1 MIRRAM
7 VFAAGKGQRMLPLT
21 EKVPKPLLK
30 VGDKSLL
37 EHLLNRLAKAGIE
50 EAIINAAYLAEQIVD
65 SVESMSFPSMSCQ
78 ISKEDTPLETGG
90 ALVKALPML
99 GDSHFLLCNSDVW
112 TDFDI
117 QSLIGRS
124 FAAET
129 YAHLILV
136 PSPEHNQTGDFCLLE
151 DGRVVLDGGERL
163 YSSVVS
169 GSGVKGRFTFSG
181 LSVIHPALVERY
193 ARGRTYF
200 PMRDLLFEAIAE
212 GRVTG
217 ELYEGPW
224 IDVGTPE
231 RLEALRQSYDL
242 SLR

>member
-1 MIRRAM
+1 
-7 VFAAGKGQRMLPLT
+7 MLPLT

-30 VGDKSLL
+30 VGDMSLL

-50 EAIINAAYLAEQIVD
+50 DAIINAAYLAEQIVEA
-65 SVESMSFPSMSCQ
+65 VECINFPSMSCQ
-78 ISKEDTPLETGG
+78 ISLEDEPLETGG

-112 TDFDI
+112 ADFDI
-117 QSLIGRS
+117 QSLISRS
-124 FAAET
+124 FSAET

-136 PSPEHNQTGDFCLLE
+136 PSPEHNQAGDFCLLE
-151 DGRVVLDGGERL
+151 DGRVVQNNEEQR
-163 YSSVVS
+163 YSSAVS
-169 GSGVKGRFTFSG
+169 GSGATGRFTFSG

-193 ARGRTYF
+193 ARGRTHF

-231 RLEALRQSYDL
+231 RLEALRQSYEL